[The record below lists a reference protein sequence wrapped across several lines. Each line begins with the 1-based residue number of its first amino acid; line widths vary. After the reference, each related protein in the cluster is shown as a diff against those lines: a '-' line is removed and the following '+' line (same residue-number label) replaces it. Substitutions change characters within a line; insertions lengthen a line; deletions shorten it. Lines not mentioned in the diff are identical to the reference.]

1 VPPDQSSHSYPPL
14 ISFDKA
20 RAAGRAHGERAF
32 TAMISPEM
40 FREYLK
46 GAVTRWRSAGFSEA
60 DLREAEMAAQAAYRG
75 K

>member
-1 VPPDQSSHSYPPL
+1 
-14 ISFDKA
+14 
-20 RAAGRAHGERAF
+20 
-32 TAMISPEM
+32 MISPEM